1 MGGRGRGGG
10 GVISKSL
17 VRVVIRE
24 VVEINVLTSFET
36 MPNGVDEVDDIT
48 PSTRQTNKLI
58 MFLGP
63 KLLCI
68 E

>member
-1 MGGRGRGGG
+1 M
-10 GVISKSL
+10 
-17 VRVVIRE
+17 IRE
-24 VVEINVLTSFET
+24 VVEINVLTSFEA
-36 MPNGVDEVDDIT
+36 MPHGVDEFDDIT

-68 E
+68 D